1 MKTKFDTRSM
11 VLLGLLAAVVAVLSL
26 TPIGTIPI
34 GPLSITLNVIPIA
47 IAAVALGPV
56 GGLII
61 GGVFGLF
68 SFLQCFGIGV
78 LSGMGAATFE
88 ISPVLTFV
96 QRFVTRALDGLL
108 VGLIFFGL
116 SKIRK
121 TKILY
126 IITGIVA
133 GAFGIA
139 LFLSVML
146 LVCYEKGQKY
156 NMSPDM
162 YRLMNSGKLIA
173 YIVIAVFA
181 LGFTV
186 GYLVVSG
193 KKLSRLQ
200 VACAISGFS
209 AAIINTIFFMSAL
222 VLFFGS
228 SEYLKELIAGRN
240 VVLYIVVSVGINA
253 LFEMVIATIFTTIIG
268 GALFKAKLIKT
279 PEALKEEA

>member
-1 MKTKFDTRSM
+1 MKTKFNTRSV

-47 IAAVALGPV
+47 IAAVALGPT

-61 GGVFGLF
+61 GGVFGMF

-78 LSGMGAATFE
+78 LSLMGEATFA

-96 QRFVTRALDGLL
+96 QRFVTRALDGFL
-108 VGLIFFGL
+108 VGLVFLGL

-121 TKILY
+121 TKLLY
-126 IITGIVA
+126 IVTGIVS
-133 GAFGIA
+133 GMFSIA
-139 LFLSVML
+139 LFLSIML

-173 YIVIAVFA
+173 YILIAVFV
-181 LGFTV
+181 LGFAV
-186 GYLVVSG
+186 GYLIVRG
-193 KKLSRLQ
+193 KKLKKLQ
-200 VACAISGFS
+200 VACAIAGFS
-209 AAIINTIFFMSAL
+209 TAILNTIFFMSAL
-222 VLFFGS
+222 VLFFGR
-228 SEYLKELIAGRN
+228 SEYMQEQMAGRN
-240 VVLYIVVSVGINA
+240 FVLYIMVSVGINA
-253 LFEMVIATIFTTIIG
+253 LFEMVLCTVFTTVIG
-268 GALFKAKLIKT
+268 SALFRAKLIKT
-279 PEALKEEA
+279 PDALKEEA